1 MLLSLQLIVVRALCG
16 VIALHCTLY
25 DDFVLYAPNESG
37 RDRER
42 EKADW
47 DSTLHI
53 LEHTNSHTDTRSEIH
68 VIN

>member
-42 EKADW
+42 EKAD
-47 DSTLHI
+47 
-53 LEHTNSHTDTRSEIH
+53 
-68 VIN
+68 